1 MKKEINILYDTS
13 ALIELL
19 LESKSGEKVREAFMA
34 DDVQNYLPSIVLAEL
49 TSKLSREKV
58 NPAKFVKVLE
68 ENSTVLPLTSEVAKD
83 AGGIHSKLKP
93 REDRVSL
100 IDCVIMAHGK
110 SKDAKIMTKDKHF
123 KHYKNAEILA

>member
-1 MKKEINILYDTS
+1 MKNEINVLYDTS

-19 LESKSGEKVREAFMA
+19 LKSKSGEKVGEAFMA
-34 DDVQNYLPSIVLAEL
+34 DNVQNYVPSIVLAEL
-49 TSKLSREKV
+49 TSKLSREGV
-58 NPAKFVKVLE
+58 NHAKFVKVIE

-83 AGGIHSKLKP
+83 AGRVHSKLKP
-93 REDRVSL
+93 KEDRISL

-110 SKDAKIMTKDKHF
+110 SRNAQIMSKDKHF